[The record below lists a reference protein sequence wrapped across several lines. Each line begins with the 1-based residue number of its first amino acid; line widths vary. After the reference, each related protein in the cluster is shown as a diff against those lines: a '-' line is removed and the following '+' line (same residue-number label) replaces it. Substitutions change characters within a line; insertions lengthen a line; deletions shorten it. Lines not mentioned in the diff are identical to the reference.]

1 MKVSAQRR
9 SELIAAAQQ
18 ARSNAYAPYSKYTV
32 GAALLAESGEVYI
45 GANIENAVY
54 SETICAERSA
64 VFGAASKGERKFSV
78 IAVATE
84 NGGAPCGSCRQ
95 VMSEFGLDTL
105 VLMVNSEG
113 EVVREATVGE
123 LLPMS
128 FGPDDLAT
136 S

>member
-9 SELIAAAQQ
+9 NELIAAAQQ

-32 GAALLAESGEVYI
+32 GAALLTESGDVYI
-45 GANIENAVY
+45 GVNVENSVY

-64 VFGAASKGERKFSV
+64 VFGAVSKGERKFSA

-84 NGGAPCGSCRQ
+84 NGGSPCGSCRQ
-95 VMSEFGLDTL
+95 VLSEFGLDIL

-113 EVVREATVGE
+113 EVVREATVAE
-123 LLPMS
+123 LLPSS